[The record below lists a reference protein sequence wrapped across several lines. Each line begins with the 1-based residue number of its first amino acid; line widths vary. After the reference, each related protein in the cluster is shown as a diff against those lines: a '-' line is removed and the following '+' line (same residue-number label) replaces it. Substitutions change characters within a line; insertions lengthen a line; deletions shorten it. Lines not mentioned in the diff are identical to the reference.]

1 MNIANIEEIKSQ
13 ISSET
18 DDSDPLAEQK
28 PKKNT
33 YGAQY
38 EVVSRIAYLI
48 GVDWK
53 YFENEDRPFK
63 IEIFKDLEDIAPDL
77 SRFVVEFPYAEI
89 YISHVSFQFDDA
101 SISLISYYV
110 NRFCM
115 YF

>member
-13 ISSET
+13 ISA
-18 DDSDPLAEQK
+18 DDSEPLVEQK

-63 IEIFKDLEDIAPDL
+63 IEIFNI
-77 SRFVVEFPYAEI
+77 I
-89 YISHVSFQFDDA
+89 I
-101 SISLISYYV
+101 
-110 NRFCM
+110 
-115 YF
+115 